1 MNSART
7 LTRTDP
13 DSALAVVRRFVPDV
27 PRRLARR
34 IIRLALLRPAHLEI
48 LRVLLKGGMTARE
61 ISESLLWEHS
71 RVARDLR
78 MLREEGLVRR
88 STNADRV
95 YSWELV
101 E

>member
-1 MNSART
+1 
-7 LTRTDP
+7 
-13 DSALAVVRRFVPDV
+13 
-27 PRRLARR
+27 
-34 IIRLALLRPAHLEI
+34 
-48 LRVLLKGGMTARE
+48 MTTRE

-88 STNADRV
+88 STNADGV